1 MRVLILSCNTG
12 EGHNSCAKAIQER
25 YIAHGD
31 ACDIEDA
38 LRFISP
44 TFSRFIAWGHATMY
58 RRFAWLFKWGYSYS
72 EQHPA
77 VFDDDSGIY
86 KLLTSGVDRL
96 YEFVKFGNYDAV
108 ITVHVFTALILTELL
123 KRHPMDIPTSF
134 VATDYTCSPSMEQSK
149 LDLYFIPHKSLTYD
163 FESPNVPQ
171 SKLVCSGIPIRQAFY
186 QKNDAVKAKQTAGVS
201 EELPHL
207 LMMCGS
213 MGCGP
218 MKRLVRL
225 LDREDG
231 LELTVVCGTNQ
242 KLYRKLERRYDGHD
256 NIHIRGYEKNMPL
269 LMDSADLYLTKPGG
283 LSVTEAYVKEL
294 PMVCIDAV
302 AGCEE
307 YNRNFFLRMG
317 AAKTGR
323 NVRQLRDLCLRLL
336 ADRGLLEEMRKTM
349 QSAAACNAAETIYQ
363 TICEACIRSEAL
375 STHEQQG

>member
-12 EGHNSCAKAIQER
+12 EGHNSCAKAIQEA
-25 YIAHGD
+25 YHAHGD
-31 ACDIEDA
+31 ICDIEDA

-44 TFSRFIAWGHATMY
+44 TVSRFIAWGHATMY

-72 EQHPA
+72 EHHPA
-77 VFDDDSGIY
+77 VFHDDSGIY

-96 YEFVKFGNYDAV
+96 YEFIKLGDYDAV

-123 KRHPMDIPTSF
+123 KRHPMEIPTSF
-134 VATDYTCSPSMEQSK
+134 VATDYTCSPSTEQSR

-163 FESPNVPQ
+163 FECPNIPKE
-171 SKLVCSGIPIRQAFY
+171 KLVCSGIPIRQVFY
-186 QKNDAVKAKQTAGVS
+186 QKNDIAEAKRAAGVS

-218 MKRLVRL
+218 MKWLVRL
-225 LDREDG
+225 LSQEDG
-231 LELTVVCGTNQ
+231 FEMTVVCGTNQ
-242 KLYRKLERRYDGHD
+242 KLYRKLERRYAHHP

-294 PMVCIDAV
+294 PMICIDAV

-336 ADRGLLEEMRKTM
+336 KDRGQLEEMRETM
-349 QSAAACNAAETIYQ
+349 QRAGKNNAAETIYQ
-363 TICEACIRSEAL
+363 TMSGACARSKAG
-375 STHEQQG
+375 SVYAKHG

>member
-1 MRVLILSCNTG
+1 
-12 EGHNSCAKAIQER
+12 
-25 YIAHGD
+25 
-31 ACDIEDA
+31 
-38 LRFISP
+38 
-44 TFSRFIAWGHATMY
+44 
-58 RRFAWLFKWGYSYS
+58 
-72 EQHPA
+72 
-77 VFDDDSGIY
+77 
-86 KLLTSGVDRL
+86 
-96 YEFVKFGNYDAV
+96 
-108 ITVHVFTALILTELL
+108 
-123 KRHPMDIPTSF
+123 
-134 VATDYTCSPSMEQSK
+134 
-149 LDLYFIPHKSLTYD
+149 
-163 FESPNVPQ
+163 
-171 SKLVCSGIPIRQAFY
+171 
-186 QKNDAVKAKQTAGVS
+186 
-201 EELPHL
+201 
-207 LMMCGS
+207 MMCGS

-242 KLYRKLERRYDGHD
+242 KLSRKLERRYDGHD

-349 QSAAACNAAETIYQ
+349 QSADACNAAETIYQ

-375 STHEQQG
+375 SIHEQ